1 MSGQSFSGLCCPTL
15 VANQLAVF
23 LKDLQQLCCASKR
36 PPPNHTIPP
45 NLWHPSLSFPSQ
57 YPDTYLITLSWR
69 NQIEAAQQM
78 LSELLSKCNKKH
90 IHYNID
96 VNRLLYKR
104 EDEKI
109 MPILQVG
116 HQWRMGICLTY
127 LGTQTKIIDWWHWL
141 CELRLGFKDE
151 FFVWV
156 QQK

>member
-78 LSELLSKCNKKH
+78 LSELLSKCNKKTH
-90 IHYNID
+90 SLQYWRKQTFVQKRRWEDNAHSPSGTSVKDGN
-96 VNRLLYKR
+96 LLNLFR
-104 EDEKI
+104 DSN
-109 MPILQVG
+109 QN
-116 HQWRMGICLTY
+116 
-127 LGTQTKIIDWWHWL
+127 HWL
-141 CELRLGFKDE
+141 MTLTLWITTGF
-151 FFVWV
+151 
-156 QQK
+156 